1 MDSAIVTTMIG
12 ERNRYFFFKQHKY
25 KNMELIKKMTDRL
38 LNNEPKKRTVFVFFA
53 VLFIIGISNIADYG
67 RPIDESVENDI
78 LLSNIKEYG
87 LVFGRAVQGQAFEGI
102 TRISN
107 SIEMDHGVAGYYLF
121 SPILIAWKENSVLV
135 MSLWHLYTYVFWFL
149 GVASLYDLTKRL
161 FRNRLTPF
169 AGVLMYYFSPRIYA
183 EGHYNNKDI
192 VFLTLVLIMLAFAVR
207 MIKYLRT
214 SDIFLFSISSGL
226 LMNCKTM
233 GIAIWGLTGIFMVF
247 FVKIFVCGNTEA
259 AYDNS
264 RITSFGKKNSFKDTR
279 GGVRINNAKDYLS
292 GLVPAAVFSVAFF
305 ILLTPA
311 MWKSPVEYLRYCVAN
326 TARFSRWDGSILF
339 RGVEIHP
346 AAGEL
351 PRTYVLQWIAM
362 TTPVYVSVLF
372 VCSIAIYIYNL
383 IRDKSAG
390 NAVYHKGRESERL
403 LGREKGQFL
412 SENRFFY
419 TLCLLTF
426 ICPVAYAFIRADT
439 LVFYNGWR
447 HNYYLYAYIIIC
459 AVYTIDFVFESA
471 DNCRKEGRNI
481 AWQATAIGT
490 MSLCFVLT
498 VINMLTHRSFEY
510 VYYNPVAEMLTDT
523 TGYEADYWNVSEIAT
538 IKEFSKKILKE
549 KNSEQ
554 LELNR
559 VGSSGHNVVDIAAKG
574 YAKNGQDQIMGKIF
588 GNARLLDGDSVSAEQ
603 KYFVFNVS
611 VMIDKSELNDYTQVF
626 ATHKYG
632 CDLCAIY
639 IRNSDKSH

>member
-1 MDSAIVTTMIG
+1 
-12 ERNRYFFFKQHKY
+12 
-25 KNMELIKKMTDRL
+25 MEPIKKVTDRL
-38 LNNEPKKRTVFVFFA
+38 LDNEPKKRTVFVFFA
-53 VLFIIGISNIADYG
+53 VLFIIGISNTADYG

-87 LVFGRAVQGQAFEGI
+87 LVFGRAVQGEAFEGI
-102 TRISN
+102 ARISN
-107 SIEMDHGVAGYYLF
+107 SIEKDHGIAGYYLF
-121 SPILIAWKENSVLV
+121 SPILIAWKENPVLV
-135 MSLWHLYTYVFWFL
+135 MNLWHLYTYVFWFL
-149 GVASLYDLTKRL
+149 GVAALYDLIKRL

-183 EGHYNNKDI
+183 ESHYNNKDI
-192 VFLTLVLIMLAFAVR
+192 ILLTLVLIMLAFSVR
-207 MIKYLRT
+207 VIKYLRT

-233 GIAIWGLTGIFMVF
+233 GIAIWGLTGIFMVIY
-247 FVKIFVCGNTEA
+247 VKIFVCGDTETT
-259 AYDNS
+259 YDKS
-264 RITSFGKKNSFKDTR
+264 RRSSFSKKNGFKDTR
-279 GGVRINNAKDYLS
+279 GVFRINNAKDYLS

-311 MWKSPVEYLRYCVAN
+311 IWRFPFEYLRYCVAN

-339 RGVEIHP
+339 RGIEIHP
-346 AAGEL
+346 AEGEL
-351 PRTYVLQWIAM
+351 PKTYVLQWIAM
-362 TTPVYVSVLF
+362 TTPVYVSALF

-383 IRDKSAG
+383 VRNKSAG
-390 NAVYHKGRESERL
+390 KAVCHKGRKSERL
-403 LGREKGQFL
+403 LGRDEEHFL
-412 SENRFFY
+412 SETRFFY
-419 TLCLLTF
+419 TLCLFTF
-426 ICPVAYAFIRADT
+426 ICPVVYAFIRADN

-447 HNYYLYAYIIIC
+447 HNYYLYAFIIVC

-611 VMIDKSELNDYTQVF
+611 AMIDKSVLNDYTQVF

-639 IRNSDKSH
+639 IRNSDNSH